1 MYQDIFDAVG
11 QSQLISQPARLEAL
25 VQDFY
30 KNAKRM
36 QLNVSS
42 DNLTILPI
50 PKKSTRPT
58 KLVSLP
64 KRKKKTMG
72 ERRH

>member
-50 PKKSTRPT
+50 QKKAHVQPNWFLSQ
-58 KLVSLP
+58 KG
-64 KRKKKTMG
+64 KKTMG